1 MADIQRRMKEEFAIG
16 LTYMETRFLV
26 LDLNLQLQEERPV
39 VEPKKEEDTEEPT
52 QESPA
57 AGGVQVSM
65 DQIAM
70 PGTLVSGKV
79 TFSDGETGRWYM
91 DQMGRLGLDPDTMGY
106 RPPQQD
112 ITSFQEQLR
121 NLMRSYGA

>member
-1 MADIQRRMKEEFAIG
+1 MADIQRRMKEEFEIG

-26 LDLNLQLQEERPV
+26 LDLNLQLQETHPIE
-39 VEPKKEEDTEEPT
+39 EPKKEDDPV
-52 QESPA
+52 PVPDA
-57 AGGVQVSM
+57 PLADGVHVTM

-106 RPPQQD
+106 RPSQQD
-112 ITSFQEQLR
+112 IASFQEQLR